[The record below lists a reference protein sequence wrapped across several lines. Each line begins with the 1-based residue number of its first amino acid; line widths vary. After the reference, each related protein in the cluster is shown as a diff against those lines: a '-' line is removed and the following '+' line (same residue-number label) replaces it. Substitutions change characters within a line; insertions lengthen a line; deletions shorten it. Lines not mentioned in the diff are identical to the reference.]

1 MTDTC
6 SQRTSTAERPASC
19 NGSLGRRWPKG
30 STAQNR
36 AALTPPSPY
45 RSLMAGATH
54 NNRERRAE
62 ARRPTDDEQFPERLA
77 ASMQRHR
84 RILDRLAGE
93 AE

>member
-1 MTDTC
+1 MTVNVEGGCDMC
-6 SQRTSTAERPASC
+6 SWHR
-19 NGSLGRRWPKG
+19 L
-30 STAQNR
+30 
-36 AALTPPSPY
+36 PPSPY

-62 ARRPTDDEQFPERLA
+62 ARRPTADDQFPERLA

>member
-1 MTDTC
+1 
-6 SQRTSTAERPASC
+6 
-19 NGSLGRRWPKG
+19 
-30 STAQNR
+30 
-36 AALTPPSPY
+36 
-45 RSLMAGATH
+45 MAGATH

-62 ARRPTDDEQFPERLA
+62 ARRPTADDQFPERLA

>member
-1 MTDTC
+1 
-6 SQRTSTAERPASC
+6 
-19 NGSLGRRWPKG
+19 
-30 STAQNR
+30 
-36 AALTPPSPY
+36 
-45 RSLMAGATH
+45 MAGATH

-62 ARRPTDDEQFPERLA
+62 ARRPTADDQFLERLA